1 MRTYLSFFILC
12 LISLYASGQSNTTPE
27 YKEVITAYQE
37 LAAAYPKVCKLLT
50 GGATDSGK
58 PLHLFVID
66 PTGYF
71 KPTEKDK
78 RNMPV
83 CLIMNGIHP
92 GEPCGINASIAFVRE
107 KVANPDK
114 NVVYCI
120 IPVYNIGGALNRNSH
135 SRANQNGPESY
146 GFRGNAKNLDL
157 NRDFIK
163 CDSKNALSFTA
174 LFQEWRPEVFIDTHT
189 SNGADYQPNITLI
202 SSFPEKLIPMQ
213 AKFLEMEFE
222 PFLYNNMK
230 EKGDEM
236 IPYVNV
242 FGKSPDGGIEAFTD
256 LPRYSM
262 GYTSLFNTISFTTE
276 AHMLKPFDQRVAS
289 TLNFLNAMS
298 TFLVSR
304 GDILVEMKKVADA
317 RTAEMKSFKYN
328 WKLTSSSD
336 SIEFPGFKA
345 DSVLS
350 EVTGLYQLVYLR
362 DEPYRKNIP
371 YYHTHEGQ
379 DVAKLPE
386 SFLIPQAYDDVI
398 TRLKMNQIKVDKLKQ
413 DTLIEVTSTYIDS
426 FKTVDYPYE
435 GHYLHY
441 NTSVIKRKQK
451 VQFYA
456 GDYFIKTKGQESR
469 RYLAQ
474 VLTPEAED
482 SFFNWGFFDSSLGQ
496 KEYFSSYVYDETA
509 RMILERNPSLR
520 RAFEAKRQADFDFS
534 QNARAQL
541 EYIYV
546 NSENYEIT
554 HKRLPVFEVGE

>member
-1 MRTYLSFFILC
+1 MQKILLLSAAVLFGLKSF
-12 LISLYASGQSNTTPE
+12 GQSNTTPE
-27 YKEVITAYQE
+27 YKDVIAAYQE
-37 LAAAYPKVCKLLT
+37 LAAAYPKVCKLIT
-50 GGATDSGK
+50 GGLTDSGK

-66 PTGYF
+66 PTGYL
-71 KPTEKDK
+71 KPTEKEK

-83 CLIMNGIHP
+83 CMIMNGIHP
-92 GEPCGINASIAFVRE
+92 GEPCGINASIAFAKE
-107 KVANPDK
+107 KVAKPDK

-135 SRANQNGPESY
+135 SRANQNGPEEY

-163 CDSKNALSFTA
+163 CDSKNALSFTE

-202 SSFPEKLIPMQ
+202 STFPEKLNPMQ

-222 PFLYNNMK
+222 PFLYKNMK

-242 FGKSPDGGIEAFTD
+242 FGIAPDEKGIEAFTD

-262 GYTSLFNTISFTTE
+262 GYASLFNTISFTTE

-289 TLNFLNAMS
+289 TLNFLNAIS

-304 GDILVEMKKVADA
+304 GDILVEMKKVADT
-317 RTAEMKSFKYN
+317 RTSETKSFKYN
-328 WKLTSSSD
+328 WKLTSSAD

-350 EVTGLYQLVYLR
+350 EVTGLYQMVYLR
-362 DEPYRKNIP
+362 NEPYRKNIP

-379 DVAKLPE
+379 SEAKLPD
-386 SFLIPQAYDDVI
+386 SYLIPQGYDDVI
-398 TRLKMNQIKVDKLKQ
+398 LRLKLNHIKVDKLKQ

-441 NTSVIKRKQK
+441 KTSVIKRKQK

-456 GDYFIKTKGQESR
+456 GDYVIKTKDQESK

-474 VLTPEAED
+474 VLTPGAED

-509 RMILERNPSLR
+509 TIILERNPSLR

-554 HKRLPVFEVGE
+554 HKRLPVFEVE